1 MYSIPKEFKFP
12 LSHIKPK
19 FKGDI
24 ENVLIF
30 IAKEFSKIPKLPSE
44 NFNQRANESIKQF
57 PGNITRK
64 EKTINNWRTEISAL
78 FGFIESDGSSSW
90 CGRRA
95 IELMKDGDLV
105 KFFKIFLFN
114 FQYPGGYL
122 KPHTILKFIQ
132 NKVHFKP
139 AQFILKLLQYAN
151 DKFKN
156 KNFITKAE
164 CCHLLFND
172 LRVSQGKESFS
183 SIWNRIESNRK
194 NHEEYDR
201 RGKVT
206 RYASDIID
214 YMVIANLL
222 VSDDKKAYYINDLEE
237 KIILKFIHSTEWFSE
252 YDNIA
257 ENISKKEKLC
267 FISNHKQE
275 WFKYVNREMIS
286 VDFSTDILAFISK
299 DNDEYKKYVKKSEN
313 EFLNKIEKEKGIST
327 KDIGDIGENIIFG
340 HECERL
346 RRGNRKDLI
355 HLIKKIPAQFAVGY
369 DIISLEL
376 GSEKK
381 RYIEVKT
388 TISSKKLDFN
398 KIHLTTNEWVAA
410 ESNKDRYFV
419 YRLMISKEERKL
431 FIIQN
436 PVGLYKKDIINIIP
450 RDGVDISFESNN
462 NSVGSF
468 EELLLWNG

>member
-1 MYSIPKEFKFP
+1 MYSTPKEFCFR
-12 LSHIKPK
+12 LHHIRPR

-30 IAKEFSKIPKLPSE
+30 LAKEFSKIPKLPSE
-44 NFNQRANESIKQF
+44 DFKQKANESIKQF
-57 PGNITRK
+57 PGNIILD

-78 FGFIESDGSSSW
+78 FGFIESDDSLSW
-90 CGRRA
+90 CGKRA

-122 KPHTILKFIQ
+122 KSDKILKLIQ

-164 CCHLLFND
+164 SCHLLFND
-172 LRVSQGKESFS
+172 LRILQGKESFS

-194 NHEEYDR
+194 NGVEYYWTGD
-201 RGKVT
+201 VI

-222 VSDDKKAYYINDLEE
+222 VSDDEKAYYINDLEKE
-237 KIILKFIHSTEWFSE
+237 VILKFINSTEWFSK
-252 YDNIA
+252 YDNID
-257 ENISKKEKLC
+257 EHLSEKDKLF
-267 FISNHKQE
+267 FISSCRQE
-275 WFKYVNREMIS
+275 WFKYVNREINS
-286 VDFSTDILAFISK
+286 VDFSTDIFAFISK
-299 DNDEYKKYVKKSEN
+299 DNDEYKKYAKKSEN
-313 EFLNKIEKEKGIST
+313 KISAKE
-327 KDIGDIGENIIFG
+327 IGDVGENIIFG
-340 HECERL
+340 HECEKL
-346 RRGNRKDLI
+346 RIGNRKDLI
-355 HLIKKIPAQFAVGY
+355 HLIKKIPAKFAVGY

-376 GSEKK
+376 ESETK

-388 TISSKKLDFN
+388 TISSKSLDFN

-410 ESNKDRYFV
+410 DSNKDRYFI
-419 YRLMISKEERKL
+419 YRLMISKEGRKL

-436 PVGLYKKDIINIIP
+436 PVGLYKKDIINMIP
-450 RDGVDISFESNN
+450 RDGADISFKSND
-462 NSVGSF
+462 NSVGYF
-468 EELLLWNG
+468 EELLLWNGNG

>member
-1 MYSIPKEFKFP
+1 MYSIPKEFYFR
-12 LSHIKPK
+12 LHHIRPR

-30 IAKEFSKIPKLPSE
+30 IAKEFSKIPKLPNE
-44 NFNQRANESIKQF
+44 DFNQKANESIKQF
-57 PGNITRK
+57 SGNIILN

-78 FGFIESDGSSSW
+78 FGFIESDDLESW

-95 IELMKDGDLV
+95 IELMEDGDLV

-122 KPHTILKFIQ
+122 KPDKILELTQ

-172 LRVSQGKESFS
+172 LRILQGKESFS

-194 NHEEYDR
+194 NNIEYDLT
-201 RGKVT
+201 GDII

-222 VSDDKKAYYINDLEE
+222 VSNDEKTYYINDLEK
-237 KIILKFIHSTEWFSE
+237 KIILEFINSTEWFSG
-252 YDNIA
+252 YDNIN
-257 ENISKKEKLC
+257 ENLSEKDKLC
-267 FISNHKQE
+267 SISNIKQE
-275 WFKYVNREMIS
+275 WFKYVNREIKS
-286 VDFSTDILAFISK
+286 VDFSTDIFAFISK
-299 DNDEYKKYVKKSEN
+299 DNDEYKKYVKNSEN
-313 EFLNKIEKEKGIST
+313 DFLNKIEKENGIST
-327 KDIGDIGENIIFG
+327 KDIGDTGENLIFG
-340 HECERL
+340 HECEKL
-346 RRGNRKDLI
+346 RIGNRKDLI

-376 GSEKK
+376 ENEKK

-410 ESNKDRYFV
+410 ESTRDRYFI

-431 FIIQN
+431 FIIQD
-436 PVGLYKKDIINIIP
+436 PVGLYKKDIINMIP
-450 RDGVDISFESNN
+450 RDGADVSFESNN
-462 NSVGSF
+462 NVGGF